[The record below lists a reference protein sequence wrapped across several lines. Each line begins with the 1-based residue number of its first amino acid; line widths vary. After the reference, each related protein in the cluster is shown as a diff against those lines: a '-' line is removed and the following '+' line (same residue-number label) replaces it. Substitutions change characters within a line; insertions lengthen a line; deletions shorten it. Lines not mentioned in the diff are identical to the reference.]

1 MACVSCSEREGSCW
15 TAVSTAL
22 NPVVDDTLRDLDVAL
37 GGQRKVVDPIGEN
50 HEVLNDAVEMRVAL
64 VGEVERQQIPNCPD
78 DGTRSHR
85 YGATLPQRTD
95 GYVHEAD
102 ERFNRKQRR

>member
-1 MACVSCSEREGSCW
+1 MSGASCREREGSCW

-22 NPVVDDTLRDLDVAL
+22 NPGVDDTRRDLDVAL

-50 HEVLNDAVEMRVAL
+50 HEVLNDAVEMRVAQ

-78 DGTRSHR
+78 DGTRSYR

-102 ERFNRKQRR
+102 ERLNGKQRR